1 MADES
6 VTADETIDDGWRWML
21 VEIFGHREHAGRCLE
36 VEQVGV
42 KMLRIDEPSLPF
54 GSADPEEL
62 RWETHFYPGAA
73 IFSIRQTTEEA
84 VMRRTGVR
92 RPVAITHDAGQ
103 APLDHPSTW
112 DDDEQ
117 AGQCEACGDEEHD
130 CGKSYCPQRDH
141 TPDSA
146 GG

>member
-21 VEIFGHREHAGRCLE
+21 VEIFGHREHAGRCREEERL
-36 VEQVGV
+36 GV
-42 KMLRIDEPSLPF
+42 KMLRIDEPLAIFPPD
-54 GSADPEEL
+54 GPAVK
-62 RWETHFYPGAA
+62 WTTHWYPGAA
-73 IFSIRQTTEEA
+73 IFSLRQTTEEA
-84 VMRRTGVR
+84 VMRRAGVR

-103 APLDHPSTW
+103 APLDHPSTR

-117 AGQCEACGDEEHD
+117 AGQCETCGDEEHD
-130 CGKSYCPQRDH
+130 CGAAGCPQHDPA
-141 TPDSA
+141 PDSA